1 MNRIAAYLKEPG
13 IRTRL
18 VLMIHDELVLEGPP
32 EESAE
37 VIPRVQNILE
47 SVYAGKYLPLL
58 CSVEHS
64 FKSLASRMIKI
75 KNLAT
80 GCLAELTHAALK
92 AGVASIP
99 FQPTGQSPKPVEP
112 SGAEKGNT
120 AKEPAKAAPSKVIL

>member
-1 MNRIAAYLKEPG
+1 ML
-13 IRTRL
+13 
-18 VLMIHDELVLEGPP
+18 DELKQIIALADD
-32 EESAE
+32 S
-37 VIPRVQNILE
+37 
-47 SVYAGKYLPLL
+47 SY
-58 CSVEHS
+58 SH
-64 FKSLASRMIKI
+64 ASRMIKI